1 MNMEEINQNEK
12 NPLSTSWPSIVIAGG
27 IFSLISFVLSLLFGY
42 QQINSEP
49 SGAIFSPLMLSGVV
63 ICLVTC
69 VAGAVAVWHY
79 TKEVTVYLTLGQGAL
94 IGFLTGV
101 VIVIFS
107 IILNELWMLFDPG
120 YTEKLIEATIANVE
134 AMDMPAS
141 TKEDMI
147 DSMAESVR
155 SQQSVLQQ
163 LFWGIPITGLLNLIS
178 GMIGVKIFAEKKEES
193 L

>member
-1 MNMEEINQNEK
+1 MEEINQNEK